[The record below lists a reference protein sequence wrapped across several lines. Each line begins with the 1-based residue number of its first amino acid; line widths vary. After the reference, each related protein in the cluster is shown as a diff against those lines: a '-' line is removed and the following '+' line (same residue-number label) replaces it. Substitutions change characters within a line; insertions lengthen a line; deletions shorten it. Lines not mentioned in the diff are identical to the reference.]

1 MKFVIL
7 SIKICLIPSRH
18 QEVRSSSGGSELRAL
33 VHKRS
38 LSISGSEV
46 NSGLVH
52 LDVAR
57 ADEIPTLLDVNEE
70 FSGPAPLLAE
80 EIERE
85 EELPGLVEEG
95 NSGALGGVDT
105 LDLVIG
111 EFAGKGNEREL
122 ETESEEGGGLTGEL
136 LSLSNV
142 GRLDGAVD
150 LDNDIGA
157 RSFDGALEAGEEVKG
172 E

>member
-1 MKFVIL
+1 MKYVIL
-7 SIKICLIPSRH
+7 SIKICLIPSRY
-18 QEVRSSSGGSELRAL
+18 QELRSSSGGSELRAL
-33 VHKRS
+33 IHKGS
-38 LSISGSEV
+38 LSISRSEV
-46 NSGLVH
+46 HSGLVH

-85 EELPGLVEEG
+85 EELPGLIEEG
-95 NSGALGGVDT
+95 NGGALGGVDT
-105 LDLVIG
+105 LDLVVS
-111 EFAGKGNEREL
+111 ELAGKGNEREL

-136 LSLSNV
+136 LSLGNV
-142 GRLDGAVD
+142 GRSDAAINGDSNIGAV
-150 LDNDIGA
+150 
-157 RSFDGALEAGEEVKG
+157 SFDGALEAGEEVKG